1 MDRPLGPPGTNEPL
15 AVIDAVHRHHNLPH
29 HSDHRSS
36 DDPPLLTH
44 SASASLPALHRDASS
59 YKQLKEAWIA
69 DQTGSSIHVVNTL
82 GLVMLLT
89 YAIWAVLSAKR
100 IRFVRKDRRWRPND
114 SSPWSHVTAIM
125 DKFSDWQLEFLVLIV
140 PAVASHTVFATHL
153 LATNGVLIA
162 ILVCLLRSGASLPSK
177 TKGKNDSK
185 DKRHWSKKFSDD
197 EDQDDLVVDTGIHAT
212 TSSLA
217 PSATAEPEPPF
228 RVSIDSAA
236 DAAHASAAPPNFY
249 SGPGSSSY
257 HSDLDL
263 SIDTSVSTAPQS
275 PILGSATSSSAAS
288 RGDLAFLSPDV
299 ATTSAFPSPT
309 RRPAELTALKT
320 SPLQLLH
327 SRDASDAQSVVS
339 ASSAMSPL
347 ARSVVDP
354 WGKGKHPS
362 PSIDHSTSPATDEST
377 LHDPPS
383 TSSTKSHP
391 HFERNLF
398 VRPRPFLTVYRA
410 HMMLVTIISILAV
423 DFPVFPRFLSKCES
437 WGTSWMD
444 MGVGSFVFSLGIIS
458 ALPFLKSPENRFRG
472 VRRQLWSDFRKCLPL
487 LALGVVRVVS
497 VKGVEYVEHVGE
509 YGVHWNFFFTL
520 SVLPL
525 ASSVGRMMARAGG
538 LRFSVVGIAI
548 SLLHQIL
555 LKTTAWEQWALSDT
569 LHRDTL
575 WSANKEGLTSIVGYL
590 AIFYIGLDLG
600 HYVLPLD
607 PYFAYRKI
615 RRRRAKPRTDKLA
628 MVLAS
633 LAILEWSGF
642 GLASVVGWRT
652 SRRLANLPYV
662 LWVVAFNT
670 SFLLGYVVVYGLVLQ
685 PVEEQEGREDSMTPR
700 ILEDLNRHSLTV
712 FLAANVLTGLVN
724 LTIETMYTR
733 DAVAVGLLLVYVG
746 VCCGL
751 ARWLSARG
759 YRLKL

>member
-1 MDRPLGPPGTNEPL
+1 MDLPLGSLGTNEPL

-29 HSDHRSS
+29 HPDHRSNGDS
-36 DDPPLLTH
+36 SISPH
-44 SASASLPALHRDASS
+44 STFTPSLALNRDASS

-89 YAIWAVLSAKR
+89 YAIWSVLRAKR
-100 IRFVRKDRRWRPND
+100 IHFVRADRRWRPTGN
-114 SSPWSHVTAIM
+114 SAWFRAMAAM
-125 DKFSDWQLEFLVLIV
+125 DKLSDWQLEFLILIV
-140 PAVASHTVFATHL
+140 PAVAAQTVNATHL
-153 LATNGVLIA
+153 LATNCVLIA
-162 ILVCLLRSGASLPSK
+162 ILVTLLRSGAPLPSK
-177 TKGKNDSK
+177 LKAKKDSK

-197 EDQDDLVVDTGIHAT
+197 EDQDDLVDTSIHAT
-212 TSSLA
+212 TPSLA
-217 PSATAEPEPPF
+217 PSTAAEPEPPF

-263 SIDTSVSTAPQS
+263 SIDTSTSTAPQS
-275 PILGSATSSSAAS
+275 PILGSETSSSAAS

-299 ATTSAFPSPT
+299 ASTSAFPSPI
-309 RRPAELTALKT
+309 RRPAELTVKT

-362 PSIDHSTSPATDEST
+362 PSIDHSTSATDEAT
-377 LHDPPS
+377 LHDRR
-383 TSSTKSHP
+383 STKPTDP
-391 HFERNLF
+391 HIERNLF

-458 ALPFLKSPENRFRG
+458 ASPFLKSPENRFRG
-472 VRRQLWSDFRKCLPL
+472 ARRQLWSDFRKCLPL
-487 LALGVVRVVS
+487 LALGMVRVVS

-525 ASSVGRMMARAGG
+525 ASSVGRLMARGG
-538 LRFSVVGIAI
+538 GVRFSVVGVGI

-555 LKTTAWEQWALSDT
+555 LKTTPWEQWALSDT
-569 LHRDTL
+569 VKRDTL
-575 WSANKEGLTSIVGYL
+575 WNANKEGLTSITGYL

-615 RRRRAKPRTDKLA
+615 RRRRANPRTDKLA
-628 MVLAS
+628 MILAS
-633 LAILEWSGF
+633 LAILEWSGY
-642 GLASVVGWRT
+642 GLVSVMGGRT

-685 PVEEQEGREDSMTPR
+685 PVEEQEGRADSMTPGL
-700 ILEDLNRHSLTV
+700 LEDLNRHSLTV

-724 LTIETMYTR
+724 LTVETMYTR